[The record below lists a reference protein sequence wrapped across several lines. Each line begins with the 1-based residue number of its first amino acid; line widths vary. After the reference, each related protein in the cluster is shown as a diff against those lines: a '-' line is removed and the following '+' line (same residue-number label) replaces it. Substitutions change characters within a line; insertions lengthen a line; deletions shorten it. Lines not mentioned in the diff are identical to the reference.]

1 MGPPTLNLVPPAP
14 FPRPLASDADDLP
27 DVIVDETDFPS
38 DGPNGTDQQP
48 HVEPLPAHP
57 QGVDTGEPVAEPST
71 FSVAD
76 EGIVHDSLTLGDL
89 RTYVRSAFKV
99 KVSRPPINRVA
110 DWWRNRDNTRSRTRI
125 PRLCRRK

>member
-38 DGPNGTDQQP
+38 DGSHDTDQQP
-48 HVEPLPAHP
+48 HVELLSPHP
-57 QGVDTGEPVAEPST
+57 QGVDIGQPVTEPSA

-76 EGIVHDSLTLGDL
+76 DGIVHDSLTLGDL
-89 RTYVRSAFKV
+89 RMYVRSAFKV
-99 KVSRPPINRVA
+99 KVSHLLYLR
-110 DWWRNRDNTRSRTRI
+110 
-125 PRLCRRK
+125 C

>member
-27 DVIVDETDFPS
+27 DVIVDETDF
-38 DGPNGTDQQP
+38 GPNGADQQP
-48 HVEPLPAHP
+48 HVKPLSSHP
-57 QGVDTGEPVAEPST
+57 QGVDTGEPVAEPSA

-76 EGIVHDSLTLGDL
+76 DGIIHDSLTLGDL

-99 KVSRPPINRVA
+99 KVSHPPF
-110 DWWRNRDNTRSRTRI
+110 
-125 PRLCRRK
+125 